1 MIRYSQF
8 NDFKPLKD
16 EVPYF
21 PITEARNI
29 AGRAR
34 SLLRINKRTEDDVQ
48 AIATDASQIMEAYF
62 DHEKEEKLEEIQREK
77 RWDLLD
83 GDEDGN
89 FLSFKSEAFDEFDI
103 RTSDNT
109 PTIDALI
116 EGIDYC
122 FDPASVEVKDVE
134 PYEYFAVL
142 TLWFIADYLQG
153 LETKFEFKQLKRV
166 KRTDKKYTA
175 DEVLQFGQK
184 IFEAFEAVAHAEQLR
199 AIKRVEE
206 KYESKIQKILDDKSK
221 ISKSASEKMSEEVRR
236 EIEEESKNDRREHAK
251 KMAALSKK
259 SRNESMD
266 AVLAKWDV
274 EPPLQ
279 ALSAA
284 KSGAKLS
291 TWLGTQ
297 NLEFFEPRTVAEWV
311 SAHKKKIK
319 AAS

>member
-175 DEVLQFGQK
+175 EEVLQLGQK

>member
-8 NDFKPLKD
+8 INFKPLKD

-21 PITEARNI
+21 PLTEARNI

-34 SLLRINKRTEDDVQ
+34 SLLRINNRTEDDVQ

-62 DHEKEEKLEEIQREK
+62 DHEKEAKLDEIRSAE

-89 FLSFKSEAFDEFDI
+89 FFRFKSEAFDEFDI
-103 RTSDNT
+103 RTYENT

-116 EGIDYC
+116 EGIEYC
-122 FDPASVEVKDVE
+122 FDPASIEVNNVE

-142 TLWFIADYLQG
+142 SLWFVAEYVENLD
-153 LETKFEFKQLKRV
+153 TKFDLKQLKRI
-166 KRTDKKYTA
+166 KRSDKKYTA
-175 DEVLQFGQK
+175 EEVLQFGRK
-184 IFEAFEAVAHAEQLR
+184 IFQAFEAIAHAEQLR
-199 AIKRVEE
+199 SIMRVEE
-206 KYESKIQKILDDKSK
+206 KYESKIQKILDEKSQ

-236 EIEEESKNDRREHAK
+236 EIEEESKKDRREHAI

-259 SRNESMD
+259 SRNASMD
-266 AVLAKWDV
+266 ASLAKWDSD
-274 EPPLQ
+274 PQLQ

-284 KSGAKLS
+284 KAGAKLS

-297 NLEFFEPRTVAEWV
+297 DLEFFEPRTVAEWV
-311 SAHKKKIK
+311 SAHKKKSK
-319 AAS
+319 ATS

>member
-77 RWDLLD
+77 RWDLLN

-103 RTSDNT
+103 RTSNNT

-134 PYEYFAVL
+134 SYEYFAVL

-175 DEVLQFGQK
+175 EEVLQFGQK

-266 AVLAKWDV
+266 AVLAKWDG

-319 AAS
+319 AAN

>member
-77 RWDLLD
+77 RWDLLN
-83 GDEDGN
+83 GDDDGN

-166 KRTDKKYTA
+166 KRTDKKYTTE
-175 DEVLQFGQK
+175 EVLQFGQK

-259 SRNESMD
+259 SRNKSMD
-266 AVLAKWDV
+266 AVLAKWDA
-274 EPPLQ
+274 ELPLQ

>member
-21 PITEARNI
+21 PITETRNI
-29 AGRAR
+29 VGRAR

-62 DHEKEEKLEEIQREK
+62 DHEKEAKLEEIQEAK

-116 EGIDYC
+116 EGMDYC
-122 FDPASVEVKDVE
+122 FDPASIEVKDVE

-142 TLWFIADYLQG
+142 ALWFAAEYLEN
-153 LETKFEFKQLKRV
+153 LETYFDFKQLKRV
-166 KRTDKKYTA
+166 KRTHKKYTA
-175 DEVLQFGQK
+175 EEVLRFGQK

-206 KYESKIQKILDDKSK
+206 KYEAKIQKILDEKSR

-236 EIEEESKNDRREHAK
+236 EIEEESKNDRRERAK

-259 SRNESMD
+259 SRNASMD
-266 AVLAKWDV
+266 AVLAKWDS
-274 EPPLQ
+274 EPQLQ

-284 KSGAKLS
+284 KAGAKLS

-297 NLEFFEPRTVAEWV
+297 DLEVFEPRTVAEWV
-311 SAHKKKIK
+311 SAHKKSK
-319 AAS
+319 AAT

>member
-29 AGRAR
+29 SGRAR

-62 DHEKEEKLEEIQREK
+62 DHEKEAKLEEIQREK

-122 FDPASVEVKDVE
+122 FDPASVDVKDVE

-142 TLWFIADYLQG
+142 TLWFIADYLQD
-153 LETKFEFKQLKRV
+153 LETKFELKQLKRV

-175 DEVLQFGQK
+175 EEVLQFGQK

-266 AVLAKWDV
+266 AVLAKWDS
-274 EPPLQ
+274 EPQLQ

-319 AAS
+319 SAS

>member
-8 NDFKPLKD
+8 NSFKPLKD
-16 EVPYF
+16 DVPYF

-48 AIATDASQIMEAYF
+48 EIATDASQIMEAYF
-62 DHEKEEKLEEIQREK
+62 DHEKEVKLEEIQSAK
-77 RWDLLD
+77 RWDLLN

-89 FLSFKSEAFDEFDI
+89 FLSFKSEAFDEYDI
-103 RTSDNT
+103 HAYENT

-116 EGIDYC
+116 EGMDYC
-122 FDPASVEVKDVE
+122 FDPASVNVKDVE

-142 TLWFIADYLQG
+142 TLWFVADYLED
-153 LETKFEFKQLKRV
+153 LETKFDFKQLKRI
-166 KRTDKKYTA
+166 KRTSKKYTA
-175 DEVLQFGQK
+175 EEVLQFGK
-184 IFEAFEAVAHAEQLR
+184 KVFDAFEAVAHAEQLR
-199 AIKRVEE
+199 ASKRVEE
-206 KYESKIQKILDDKSK
+206 KYEFKIQKILDEKSR
-221 ISKSASEKMSEEVRR
+221 ISKSASEQMSEEVRR
-236 EIEEESKNDRREHAK
+236 EIEEESKKERQEHAK

-259 SRNESMD
+259 RRNASMK
-266 AVLAKWDV
+266 AALAKWDS

-284 KSGAKLS
+284 KAGAKLS

-297 NLEFFEPRTVAEWV
+297 DLEFFEPRTVAEWV
-311 SAHKKKIK
+311 SAHKKAIK
-319 AAS
+319 ASS

>member
-48 AIATDASQIMEAYF
+48 AIVSDASQIMESYF
-62 DHEKEEKLEEIQREK
+62 DHEKDEKLEEIQREK

-116 EGIDYC
+116 EGMDYC
-122 FDPASVEVKDVE
+122 FDPAGVEVKDVE

-142 TLWFIADYLQG
+142 TLWFIADYLED

-175 DEVLQFGQK
+175 EEVLQFGQK

-206 KYESKIQKILDDKSK
+206 KYESKIQKILDDKSR

-266 AVLAKWDV
+266 AVLAKWDG

-297 NLEFFEPRTVAEWV
+297 HLEFFEPRTVAEWV

>member
-16 EVPYF
+16 EVPHF
-21 PITEARNI
+21 PITETRNI
-29 AGRAR
+29 VGRAR
-34 SLLRINKRTEDDVQ
+34 SLLRIQKRTEDDVQ

-62 DHEKEEKLEEIQREK
+62 EHEKEAKLEEIQEAK

-122 FDPASVEVKDVE
+122 FDPASIEVKDVE

-142 TLWFIADYLQG
+142 ALWSVAEYLQN
-153 LETKFEFKQLKRV
+153 LETYFDFKQLKRV
-166 KRTDKKYTA
+166 KRTHKKYTA
-175 DEVLQFGQK
+175 EEVLRFGQK

-206 KYESKIQKILDDKSK
+206 KYEAKIQKILDEKSR

-236 EIEEESKNDRREHAK
+236 EIEEESKNDRRERAK

-259 SRNESMD
+259 NRNASMD
-266 AVLAKWDV
+266 AVLAKWDS
-274 EPPLQ
+274 EPQLQ

-284 KSGAKLS
+284 KAGAKLS
-291 TWLGTQ
+291 AWLGTQ
-297 NLEFFEPRTVAEWV
+297 DLEVFEPRTVAEWV
-311 SAHKKKIK
+311 SAHKKSK
-319 AAS
+319 AAT

>member
-77 RWDLLD
+77 RWDLLN

-134 PYEYFAVL
+134 SYEYFAVL

-175 DEVLQFGQK
+175 EEVLQFGQK

-266 AVLAKWDV
+266 AVLAKWDG

-319 AAS
+319 AAN

>member
-16 EVPYF
+16 EGPYF

-103 RTSDNT
+103 RTSSNT

-175 DEVLQFGQK
+175 EEVLQFGQK

>member
-48 AIATDASQIMEAYF
+48 AIVSDASQIMESYF
-62 DHEKEEKLEEIQREK
+62 DHEKDEKLEEIQREK

-122 FDPASVEVKDVE
+122 FDPAGVEVKDVE

-142 TLWFIADYLQG
+142 TLWFIADYLED

-166 KRTDKKYTA
+166 NRTDKKYTA
-175 DEVLQFGQK
+175 EEVLQFGQK

-266 AVLAKWDV
+266 AVLAKWDG

-297 NLEFFEPRTVAEWV
+297 HLEFFEPRTVAEWV

>member
-62 DHEKEEKLEEIQREK
+62 DHEKEAKLEEIQREK

-122 FDPASVEVKDVE
+122 FDPAGVEVKDAE

-142 TLWFIADYLQG
+142 ALWFIADYLED
-153 LETKFEFKQLKRV
+153 LETKFEFKKLKRV
-166 KRTDKKYTA
+166 KRIHKKYTA
-175 DEVLQFGQK
+175 EEILQFGQK
-184 IFEAFEAVAHAEQLR
+184 IFEAFESVAHAEQLR

-206 KYESKIQKILDDKSK
+206 KYESKIQKILDEKSR
-221 ISKSASEKMSEEVRR
+221 ISKSASETMSKEVRR
-236 EIEEESKNDRREHAK
+236 EMDEEYKKERREHAK
-251 KMAALSKK
+251 KMAAISKK
-259 SRNESMD
+259 PRNASLD
-266 AVLAKWDV
+266 AALAKWDR
-274 EPPLQ
+274 EPALQ

-284 KSGAKLS
+284 KAGAKLS

-297 NLEFFEPRTVAEWV
+297 DLEFFEPRTVAEWV

-319 AAS
+319 AGS

>member
-175 DEVLQFGQK
+175 EEVLQFGQK

-266 AVLAKWDV
+266 AVLAKWEV

>member
-16 EVPYF
+16 EVRYF

-175 DEVLQFGQK
+175 EEVLQFGQK

>member
-21 PITEARNI
+21 PITETRNI

-62 DHEKEEKLEEIQREK
+62 DHEKEAKLEEIQQAK

-103 RTSDNT
+103 RTADNT

-116 EGIDYC
+116 EGMDYC
-122 FDPASVEVKDVE
+122 FDPASIEVKDVE
-134 PYEYFAVL
+134 PYEYFAAL
-142 TLWFIADYLQG
+142 ALWFVAEYLEN
-153 LETKFEFKQLKRV
+153 LETYFDFKQLKRV
-166 KRTDKKYTA
+166 KRPHKKYTA
-175 DEVLQFGQK
+175 EEVLRFGQK

-206 KYESKIQKILDDKSK
+206 KYEAKIQKILDEKSR

-236 EIEEESKNDRREHAK
+236 EIEEESKNDRRERAK

-259 SRNESMD
+259 SRNASMD
-266 AVLAKWDV
+266 AVLAKWDS
-274 EPPLQ
+274 EPQLQ

-284 KSGAKLS
+284 KAGAKLS
-291 TWLGTQ
+291 AWLGTQ
-297 NLEFFEPRTVAEWV
+297 DLEVFEPRTVAEWV
-311 SAHKKKIK
+311 SAHKKSK
-319 AAS
+319 AAT

>member
-77 RWDLLD
+77 RWDLLN

-175 DEVLQFGQK
+175 EEVLQFGQK

-236 EIEEESKNDRREHAK
+236 ELEEESKNDRREHAK

-259 SRNESMD
+259 SRNKSMD
-266 AVLAKWDV
+266 AVLAKWDS

-311 SAHKKKIK
+311 SAHNKKIK